1 MTKNRGCVLT
11 AEWGVEE
18 MKDFLRLMW
27 SEAENES
34 QNYARAGEVVVVAW
48 VPWLK
53 KTRWMEIKR

>member
-11 AEWGVEE
+11 AEWGVGEV
-18 MKDFLRLMW
+18 KDFLRLMW

-34 QNYARAGEVVVVAW
+34 QNYARVGEVVVVAW